1 MDVCTIAASIGSAVV
16 IPTVRALWIRVQS
29 AEAAKAEAE
38 QKVIAL
44 YQERAALAEARTA
57 MVEALLEK
65 AISRPETS

>member
-1 MDVCTIAASIGSAVV
+1 M
-16 IPTVRALWIRVQS
+16 RVQS